1 VSRKRVMQIAL
12 TAVVAAISVTAVLPF
27 LWIVTSSLK
36 SRAELYSGQVTFL
49 PSMGWSLENYR
60 KMFSKMTGFFYYYRN
75 SIIVSACAM
84 YLTLLV
90 GSLAAYAF
98 ARFRFRGR
106 DAIFMI
112 FIGTLMIPG
121 EINLMGQ
128 YELMYHY
135 GLLDSLSGLT
145 LSYATF
151 NLVMTIFIMRNVFE
165 DIPQDLIDAAKVDG
179 ASSWDV
185 FWEVMVPLGA
195 NGLVAAATFAFLFCW
210 NEFIFALTMTYSPKA
225 QTLPIGIVLL
235 KGQWQILDY
244 GALFASVMLSF
255 LPIIIFFILLQKYFV
270 KGLVAGAIKG

>member
-1 VSRKRVMQIAL
+1 MTKKRVIQGVV
-12 TAVVAAISVTAVLPF
+12 TAVLGAISVTALLPF
-27 LWIVTSSLK
+27 LWIVTSSFK
-36 SRAELYSGQVTFL
+36 SRAELYSGNVTFF
-49 PSMGWSLENYR
+49 PSMGWSVENYV

-75 SIIVSACAM
+75 SIIISACAM

-98 ARFRFRGR
+98 SRFRFRGR
-106 DAIFMI
+106 NALFMM

-128 YELMYHY
+128 FELMFRY

-165 DIPQDLIDAAKVDG
+165 DIPQDLVDAAKVDG

-195 NGLVAAATFAFLFCW
+195 NGMVAAATFAFLFCW

-244 GALFASVMLSF
+244 GVLFASVMLSF
-255 LPIIIFFILLQKYFV
+255 LPIIVFFMLLQKYFV
-270 KGLVAGAIKG
+270 RGLVAGAVKG

>member
-1 VSRKRVMQIAL
+1 MTKKRVIQGVV
-12 TAVVAAISVTAVLPF
+12 TAVLGAISVTALLPF
-27 LWIVTSSLK
+27 LWIVTSSFK
-36 SRAELYSGQVTFL
+36 SRAELYSGNVTFF
-49 PSMGWSLENYR
+49 PSMGWSVENYV

-98 ARFRFRGR
+98 SRFRFRGR
-106 DAIFMI
+106 NALFMM

-128 YELMYHY
+128 FELMFRY

-165 DIPQDLIDAAKVDG
+165 DIPQDLVDAAKVDG

-195 NGLVAAATFAFLFCW
+195 NGMVAAATFAFLFCW

-244 GALFASVMLSF
+244 GVLFASVMLSF
-255 LPIIIFFILLQKYFV
+255 LPIIVFFMLLQKYFV
-270 KGLVAGAIKG
+270 RGLVAGAVKG